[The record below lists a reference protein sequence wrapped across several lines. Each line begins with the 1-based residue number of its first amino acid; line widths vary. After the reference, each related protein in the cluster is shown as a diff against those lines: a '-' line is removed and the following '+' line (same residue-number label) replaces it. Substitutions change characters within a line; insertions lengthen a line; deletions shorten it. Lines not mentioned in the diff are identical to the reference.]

1 MVRAPRPCY
10 AALALCLLPA
20 FASAQTTSTQKYAE
34 KTPSASKGTTGGAS
48 LSARMLY
55 GKDGKTEVELTTGE
69 FDSAVPAPHLLSKVS
84 LRGVDGDGA
93 ETFQLNYGPLTDG
106 GYWRQVYD
114 TFGPGQP
121 FSVYGLV
128 RTTRNQLVVVSATV
142 RRRPDLFV
150 HDLRAP
156 AQAPVNTPV
165 QITATISEQNG
176 QLGART
182 DCVLFVD
189 DIEVDRAA
197 GVWVDSGDDVSCAFA
212 HTFPDPGS
220 HAVRVSALNVR
231 PGDWDTDN
239 NSVSSSV
246 EVIVPTQDFQYASA
260 WVETLDDYNYHYTE
274 SGRTYQSGSSGY
286 DWYYDTHQTRSGW
299 SALQYYAY
307 RATSSPVTS
316 VSASATDGTTAWS
329 VTQGVPGGCYYNAI
343 SAVNG
348 RRVQLYVEA
357 CSGMTYVNLYAQAG
371 TVTYVSYQW
380 ERSFVQNGSGTE
392 TYGSPATWYSNYTDD
407 YGSHRLTGDTIS
419 FDVSATLADGTILS
433 TPLVVTLGAAQPYS
447 YNYSA
452 CPSGSTYNYC
462 YTYNYSYTHRYGNA
476 YHSAP

>member
-1 MVRAPRPCY
+1 MVRAPRPCL
-10 AALALCLLPA
+10 AALALCLAAAPA
-20 FASAQTTSTQKYAE
+20 GAQTTSTQKYAE
-34 KTPSASKGTTGGAS
+34 TNPSASKGTTGGAS

-55 GKDGKTEVELTTGE
+55 GKDGTTEVELTTGE
-69 FDSAVPAPHLLSKVS
+69 FDSGVAPLHLLSKVS

-114 TFGPGQP
+114 SFGPGQP

-150 HDLRAP
+150 HDLHAP

-165 QITATISEQNG
+165 QITATITEQNG

-189 DIEVDRAA
+189 EVEVDRAA

-239 NSVSSSV
+239 NSASSSI
-246 EVIVPTQDFQYASA
+246 EVIVPTQNFQYANA
-260 WVETLDDYNYHYTE
+260 WAETLENYTYHYTE
-274 SGRTYQSGSSGY
+274 SGRTYQSSSSGY
-286 DWYYDTHQTRSGW
+286 DWYYDSHQTRSSW
-299 SALQYYAY
+299 SSLGYYGY
-307 RATSSPVTS
+307 SYTNSPVTS
-316 VSASATDGTTAWS
+316 VSAAATDGTTSWS
-329 VTQGVPGGCYYNAI
+329 MSQDIPAGCYFNAT
-343 SAVNG
+343 SSMNG
-348 RRVQLYVEA
+348 RRVYLYVES
-357 CSGMTYVNLYAQAG
+357 CSGLATVQLYAYAG
-371 TVTYVSYQW
+371 TVTYTSYQW
-380 ERSFVQNGSGTE
+380 QRTFVHGTFGT
-392 TYGSPATWYSNYTDD
+392 TYGSPSEWYSNGSDN
-407 YGSHRLTGDTIS
+407 YGDHQLAGDAIA
-419 FDVSATLADGTILS
+419 FDVAATLADGTILS
-433 TPLVVTLGAAQPYS
+433 TPLTVTLSAAQPYS
-447 YNYSA
+447 YSYSS

-462 YTYNYSYTHRYGNA
+462 YSYNYSYTQRYGSVS
-476 YHSAP
+476 HSAP

>member
-1 MVRAPRPCY
+1 MVASRPCL
-10 AALALCLLPA
+10 AALAICLVPA
-20 FASAQTTSTQKYAE
+20 LATAQTTSTQKYAE
-34 KTPSASKGTTGGAS
+34 TTPSASKGTTGGAS

-69 FDSAVPAPHLLSKVS
+69 FDSGVAAPHLLSKVS

-150 HDLRAP
+150 HDLQAP
-156 AQAPVNTPV
+156 GQAPVNTPV
-165 QITATISEQNG
+165 QITATITEQNG
-176 QLGART
+176 QLGARA

-189 DIEVDRAA
+189 DVEVDRAA

-212 HTFPDPGS
+212 HTFSDPGS

-231 PGDWDTDN
+231 PGDWDSDN
-239 NSVSSSV
+239 NSVSSSI

-260 WVETLDDYNYHYTE
+260 WVQTLDDYDYHYTE
-274 SGRTYQSGSSGY
+274 SGRTYQSSSSGY
-286 DWYYDTHQTRSGW
+286 DWYYENHQTRPSWSGLGYYGYRYT
-299 SALQYYAY
+299 SAAI
-307 RATSSPVTS
+307 TS
-316 VSASATDGTTAWS
+316 VSASATDGTTVWS
-329 VTQGVPGGCYYNAI
+329 MTQDVPGCYFNAA
-343 SAVNG
+343 SAING
-348 RRVQLYVEA
+348 RRVTV
-357 CSGMTYVNLYAQAG
+357 YANGCYGIAEVQIYAYAG
-371 TVTYVSYQW
+371 TVTYTSYQW
-380 ERSFVQNGSGTE
+380 QRSFVQSGGSE
-392 TYGSPATWYSNYTDD
+392 SYGSPSIYQYNSTDNYGD
-407 YGSHRLTGDTIS
+407 HHFAGDTIS

-433 TPLVVTLGAAQPYS
+433 TPLAPTLGPAQTYSNSYS
-447 YNYSA
+447 YCGN
-452 CPSGSTYNYC
+452 NYC
-462 YTYNYSYTHRYGNA
+462 YSQQYSYTQRYGNA